1 MEFDMVFEGGGAK
14 GMAFVG
20 ALKALEAGGHTHRRL
35 IGTSAGAITATLLAV
50 GYNAKKMEQELG
62 RQDNGKPV
70 FAKFMD
76 APMATDFTAEDIENS
91 LTMKLF
97 NEIDL
102 DFGIGALE
110 KLGGKIDR
118 KIINALMKLKAY
130 PTIFSFLER
139 GGLYVGNAFLTWL
152 TDRLNGQQPGFANM
166 TLEQLH
172 NKTGKDLSLVAT
184 DTTAHEMLILNHRTA
199 PQCPVVWAVRMS
211 MSIPFAWQE
220 VQWLP
225 AWGSYHLL
233 NADGATVDK
242 KIDLTGHAIVDGG
255 VLSNFP
261 INLLASV
268 QPSIMGN
275 TQPEPQKVLGLL
287 IDEERTVNNAPPAPK
302 ETANDNEGIR
312 GDLKKLRTVN
322 RISRLLDTM
331 MDAHDKQAIATH
343 VKCVCFL
350 PAKTYG
356 TMEFDMTEARKK
368 ALVDAAEQATK
379 AHLQGRNL

>member
-20 ALKALEAGGHTHRRL
+20 ALKALEAHGHTHRRL
-35 IGTSAGAITATLLAV
+35 IGTSAGAITATLLTV
-50 GYNAKKMEQELG
+50 GYDAKKMEQELG

-76 APMATDFTAEDIENS
+76 APTAADFTAEDIENS
-91 LTMKLF
+91 ITMKLF
-97 NEIDL
+97 GELDL

-110 KLGGKIDR
+110 NLGGKIDKR
-118 KIINALMKLKAY
+118 IIKALMKLRAY
-130 PTIFSFLER
+130 PTLFSFLER
-139 GGLYVGNAFLTWL
+139 GGLYAGNVFLTWL
-152 TDRLNGQQPGFANM
+152 TERLNEQQPGLAGM

-184 DTTAHEMLILNHRTA
+184 DTTAHEMLILNHRTT
-199 PQCPVVWAVRMS
+199 PKCPVVWAVRMS

-220 VQWLP
+220 VRWQP
-225 AWGSYHLL
+225 SWGSYRLM
-233 NADGATVDK
+233 NTSGTTIEK
-242 KIDLTGHAIVDGG
+242 EFDLTGHAIVDGG

-261 INLLASV
+261 ITLLTSF
-268 QPSIMGN
+268 QPSIMGG
-275 TQPEPQKVLGLL
+275 TPPEPQKVLGLL
-287 IDEERTVNNAPPAPK
+287 IDETLVVNGAPPPPK
-302 ETANDNEGIR
+302 ESVNDNEGLR

-322 RISRLLDTM
+322 RVSRLLDTM

-343 VKCVCFL
+343 SQCVCFL

-368 ALVDAAEQATK
+368 ALVSAAEQTTK
-379 AHLQGRNL
+379 LHLQGRGL